1 MEKYVFLSNRTI
13 WSLENVLVQG
23 YINIMLF
30 GIFFSV
36 FLWQVNSLL
45 YCTVKSPY
53 QYLVLK
59 LLIVFVHINIYY
71 YNIIFYIILS
81 PPSPSEKVVLSFIL
95 EFCSGWV
102 CIEGMNKFLAHVSQ
116 GFTSYGDGGSE
127 RSRTVGNER
136 NIGANSSFPM

>member
-1 MEKYVFLSNRTI
+1 M
-13 WSLENVLVQG
+13 LVQG
-23 YINIMLF
+23 YINIILF
-30 GIFFSV
+30 GIFFQFSYV
-36 FLWQVNSLL
+36 KLTVYYIVLL
-45 YCTVKSPY
+45 VKSPY

-59 LLIVFVHINIYY
+59 LLIMFVHINIYY
-71 YNIIFYIILS
+71 YNIILS

-102 CIEGMNKFLAHVSQ
+102 CMEGMNKFLAHVSQ

-127 RSRTVGNER
+127 RSQTVGNER

>member
-1 MEKYVFLSNRTI
+1 M
-13 WSLENVLVQG
+13 
-23 YINIMLF
+23 
-30 GIFFSV
+30 
-36 FLWQVNSLL
+36 NSLL

-53 QYLVLK
+53 QCLVLK

-71 YNIIFYIILS
+71 YNIILS

-116 GFTSYGDGGSE
+116 GFTRLWGWWVRKVTDSG
-127 RSRTVGNER
+127 
-136 NIGANSSFPM
+136 